1 MRAYQFD
8 TFELTA
14 LRPVELP
21 TPEPGPGEIRLRI
34 LARSLNYRDLLI
46 IRGHYNPRLALPAI
60 PLSDA
65 AGVIDALG
73 PGVDRLRVGDSV
85 TTHFVAGWQDGEMRA
100 EHLRTTLGTP
110 GPGMAA
116 ESVVLPASAVLPTP
130 AGWSAAE
137 AATLPIAGLTAWSA
151 LVTVGNVQPGQTVLT
166 LGTGG
171 VSIFALQIAVA
182 RGARVIITSS
192 SDEKL
197 RRCRE
202 LGAWETVNY
211 RSTPAWERRVLELT
225 AKSGVDLVVENVGAA
240 TLNQSVACTRTG
252 GTVALLGAIAGM
264 RAELD
269 TGQVLM
275 RRVRICGVMVDSM
288 AAFHGLRAF
297 VTERR
302 IRPVIDRTFAFDALP
317 DALGYME
324 SGAHL
329 GKIVV
334 E

>member
-1 MRAYQFD
+1 MIAYQFD
-8 TFELTA
+8 KFELTS
-14 LRPVELP
+14 LRSVELP
-21 TPEPGPGEIRLRI
+21 IPEPGPGQVRLRI

-46 IRGHYNPRLALPAI
+46 IRGQYNPRLALPAT

-65 AGVIDALG
+65 AGLVDSVG
-73 PGVDRLRVGDSV
+73 PGVQSVCVGDLV
-85 TTHFVAGWQDGEMRA
+85 MTHFVAAWQDGELRS
-100 EHLRTTLGTP
+100 EHLRSTLGTP
-110 GPGMAA
+110 GPGVAA
-116 ESVVLPASAVLPTP
+116 EYVVLPESAVIPTP
-130 AGWSAAE
+130 TGWSAAE

-171 VSIFALQIAVA
+171 VSIFALQLAQA
-182 RGARVIITSS
+182 RGARVIITSG

-197 RRCRE
+197 ARCRE
-202 LGAWETVNY
+202 LGAWETINH
-211 RSTPAWERRVLELT
+211 RTTPDWERRVLELT
-225 AKSGVDLVVENVGAA
+225 GKVGVDVVVENVGAS
-240 TLNQSVACTRTG
+240 TLNQSVASTRTS

-297 VTERR
+297 LSERQL
-302 IRPVIDRTFAFDALP
+302 RPVIDRVFPFSALP
-317 DALGYME
+317 DALRYME

-334 E
+334 A